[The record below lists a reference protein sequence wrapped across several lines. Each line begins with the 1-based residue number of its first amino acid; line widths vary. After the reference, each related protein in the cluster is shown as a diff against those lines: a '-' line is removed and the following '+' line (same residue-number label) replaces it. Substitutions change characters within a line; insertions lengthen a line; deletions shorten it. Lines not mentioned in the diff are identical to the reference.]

1 MTKENKGNVSE
12 DTPQVDLSQHEDT
25 IDAVIEQD
33 SDSFF
38 SALDESVNSVVMG
51 NESKNVV
58 SKGSNEPQEQPEQN
72 VDYQQEAE
80 NLSKRYADSS
90 REAKRLNNRI
100 GEIEPYM
107 PILDAMR
114 QDPNLVSHVKN
125 YFEGGG
131 STPASMKEQLGLS
144 EDFVF
149 DADEAF
155 GDNNSESSKVMSAA
169 IDGVVQRRLSEANA
183 NMADQNRK
191 LNEEASFK
199 QKHNM
204 SPEEW
209 DSFQSFAK
217 GKRLE
222 LDDIYFL
229 MNRKD
234 RDKKIAENAGKQVS
248 QQMKQVQNRPGSIAS
263 SGSQIQEQS
272 VDDKVFDMLKGVDE
286 NWNALSGD

>member
-1 MTKENKGNVSE
+1 M
-12 DTPQVDLSQHEDT
+12 
-25 IDAVIEQD
+25 DAVVGQE
-33 SDSFF
+33 SEAFF
-38 SALDESVNSVVMG
+38 SALDESVNSVAMG
-51 NESKNVV
+51 QQSEKAASQDSNV
-58 SKGSNEPQEQPEQN
+58 SEEPSNEQI
-72 VDYQQEAE
+72 DYQHEAE

-114 QDPNLVSHVKN
+114 QDPNLVSHVRN

-131 STPASMKEQLGLS
+131 STPTSMKEQLGLS

-155 GDNNSESSKVMSAA
+155 GDNSSESSKVMSAA

-191 LNEEASFK
+191 LNEENSFK
-199 QKHNM
+199 ERHQM
-204 SPEEW
+204 SAEEW

-229 MNRKD
+229 MNREG
-234 RDKKIAENAGKQVS
+234 RDKKITENAGRQVAD
-248 QQMKQVQNRPGSIAS
+248 QMRNVQSRPGSVAS
-263 SGSQIQEQS
+263 SGSQTQETS
-272 VDDKVFDMLKGVDE
+272 VNDKVFDMLKGVDE